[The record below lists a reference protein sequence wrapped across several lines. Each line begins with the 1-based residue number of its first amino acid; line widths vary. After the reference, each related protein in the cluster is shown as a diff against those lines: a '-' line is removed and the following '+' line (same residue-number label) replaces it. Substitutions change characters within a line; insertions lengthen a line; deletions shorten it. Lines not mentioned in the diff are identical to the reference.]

1 LGTGERAVVA
11 GLDGGRRVM
20 SRMVSLGFT
29 PGVEV
34 IMVQNLGRGAL
45 IVQIRDARVAL
56 GRGEAF
62 RVLVVPLRI
71 PG

>member
-1 LGTGERAVVA
+1 
-11 GLDGGRRVM
+11 M